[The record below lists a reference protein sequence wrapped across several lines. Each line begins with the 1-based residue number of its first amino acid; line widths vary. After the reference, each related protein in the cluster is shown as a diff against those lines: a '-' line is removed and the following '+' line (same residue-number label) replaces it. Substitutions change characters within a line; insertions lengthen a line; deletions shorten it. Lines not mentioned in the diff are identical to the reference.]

1 MSTAAA
7 DAAGVLRVEQPLPG
21 CVCLVMNRPQAR
33 NALSRE
39 LRQALAS
46 TIDRLA
52 QDPSVRVL
60 VLTGAGE
67 AFCAG
72 LDLKELAAAT
82 PAQREELFDSPVL
95 DPIAALERFPGPVIG
110 AVNGPAV
117 TGGFE
122 LALACDVLLASPSA
136 SFADTHA
143 RVGVL
148 PGWGLSQK
156 LSRIIGINRAREL
169 SLAGTPLTA
178 QRACEWGL
186 VNRVVPADELLP
198 TALAMAQDML
208 RAPPAVLRQ
217 YKQLINEGH
226 LLPLAAALELEKRT
240 AARQHDDFEGLGVDS
255 RGAPVKPP
263 TDKDRP

>member
-1 MSTAAA
+1 M
-7 DAAGVLRVEQPLPG
+7 LRVEHPLPG
-21 CVCLVMNRPQAR
+21 CVCLVMNRPLAR

-39 LRQALAS
+39 LRQALVT

-52 QDPSVRVL
+52 GDASVRVL
-60 VLTGAGE
+60 VLTGAGVV
-67 AFCAG
+67 FCAG

-82 PAQREELFDSPVL
+82 PAQREELFDSPSL

-122 LALACDVLLASPSA
+122 LALACDVLLAAPEA

-148 PGWGLSQK
+148 PGWGMSQK
-156 LSRIIGINRAREL
+156 LSRIIGINRAREV
-169 SLAGTPLTA
+169 SLAGAPLPA

-186 VNRVVPADELLP
+186 VSRVLPAGELLP
-198 TALAMAQDML
+198 CALALAQDML
-208 RAPPAVLRQ
+208 RAAPAVLPQ

-226 LLPLAAALELEKRT
+226 LLSLAAALKLEKET
-240 AARQHDDFEGLGVDS
+240 AARQHESFDAPGIDS
-255 RGAPVKPP
+255 RGAQVKPP
-263 TDKDRP
+263 TGKDMS